1 MGRRRKLVA
10 IGTHDYDTIKGPF
23 LYDAVCLDSIFFKP
37 LNKEVVMNGPDI
49 FDHYSKDRK
58 MKEYVNI
65 VKDSNLI
72 PLITDSNNVVLSLPP
87 LINGDHSKI
96 TLKTKNIFVEMTAI
110 DLTKAKTA
118 LNTIISMFSQY
129 CAEPFTVEEVEVVY
143 ETKTETYPNL

>member
-1 MGRRRKLVA
+1 
-10 IGTHDYDTIKGPF
+10 
-23 LYDAVCLDSIFFKP
+23 
-37 LNKEVVMNGPDI
+37 MNGPEI

-118 LNTIISMFSQY
+118 LNTIISMFSQVKFFIAVLCRTFY
-129 CAEPFTVEEVEVVY
+129 S
-143 ETKTETYPNL
+143 

>member
-1 MGRRRKLVA
+1 VGRRRKLVA
-10 IGTHDYDTIKGPF
+10 IGTHDYDTIKVFFFNQGPF
-23 LYDAVCLDSIFFKP
+23 LYDAVCLDSISFKP
-37 LNKEVVMNGPDI
+37 LNKEVVMNGPEI

-118 LNTIISMFSQY
+118 LNTIISMFSQVKLFIAVLCRTFY
-129 CAEPFTVEEVEVVY
+129 S
-143 ETKTETYPNL
+143 